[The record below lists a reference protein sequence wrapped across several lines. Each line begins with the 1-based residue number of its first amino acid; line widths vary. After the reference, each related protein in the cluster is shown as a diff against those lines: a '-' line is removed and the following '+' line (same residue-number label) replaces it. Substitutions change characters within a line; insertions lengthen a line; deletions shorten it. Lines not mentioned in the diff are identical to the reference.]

1 MKYENKTREQL
12 IHQLRAMY
20 GRIAELGKKNAEYRQ
35 VAEALRKSE
44 RNLSIE
50 KQITDIFLTCPD
62 EEMYGEVL
70 NVVLKVQ
77 ESQYGAF
84 GYIDEDGSLV
94 MPSLTRKAW
103 QECQVPGKSIVFPR
117 ETWGHSLWGRALQ
130 EQKSFYAN
138 SPFSVPEGHVPIQR
152 FLTVPILY
160 RREAIGLLS
169 VANRERDYTEEDR
182 KIQEGIAGHIA
193 PILHARLQR
202 DRQEQERKRAEEKYQ
217 QLFELSSDALFLID
231 NETGQ
236 IYEANATATALYG
249 YTHDELLKRKNTD
262 LSAEPSDTRAAMT
275 GRKTLIPVRWHR
287 KKDGTVFPVEITA
300 SHFIWNSRPVHIAAI
315 RDISSR
321 LEAEEERKRLE
332 ERLHRAEKME
342 ALGTMAGG
350 VAHDLNNILG
360 VLVGYSELLL
370 LKMPEDSP
378 FRGHIINILESGK
391 RSAAII
397 QDLLALTRRG
407 VTVSKVLNL
416 NRIIY
421 DCLKTPEFETLKS
434 LYPGVTFR
442 TDLNPD
448 LLNIKGSPVHLGKMV
463 MNLLTNAAEASFE
476 QGKVMIGTEN
486 RYLDSPV
493 SGYDELK
500 EGEHII
506 LTVSDQGKGIA
517 PKDIGR
523 IFEPFYTKKMM
534 GRSGTGLGLAVV
546 WGAVKDHGGYIDVKS
561 AEGEGTTFTL
571 YFPAVREAEDTEQQK
586 PLFSEYEGRNE
597 SILVVDD
604 VEEQRKLAL
613 NMLTTLGYQATAVSS
628 GEEAL
633 EYLQTTK
640 VDLLVLDMIMT
651 PGMDGLET
659 YRRILEFSP
668 KQKAVIVSG
677 YSETDKVREVRE
689 LGAGAYIQKPY
700 LMDKFGLAVR
710 KVLDRN

>member
-1 MKYENKTREQL
+1 
-12 IHQLRAMY
+12 
-20 GRIAELGKKNAEYRQ
+20 
-35 VAEALRKSE
+35 
-44 RNLSIE
+44 
-50 KQITDIFLTCPD
+50 
-62 EEMYGEVL
+62 
-70 NVVLKVQ
+70 
-77 ESQYGAF
+77 
-84 GYIDEDGSLV
+84 
-94 MPSLTRKAW
+94 
-103 QECQVPGKSIVFPR
+103 
-117 ETWGHSLWGRALQ
+117 
-130 EQKSFYAN
+130 
-138 SPFSVPEGHVPIQR
+138 
-152 FLTVPILY
+152 
-160 RREAIGLLS
+160 
-169 VANRERDYTEEDR
+169 
-182 KIQEGIAGHIA
+182 
-193 PILHARLQR
+193 
-202 DRQEQERKRAEEKYQ
+202 
-217 QLFELSSDALFLID
+217 
-231 NETGQ
+231 
-236 IYEANATATALYG
+236 
-249 YTHDELLKRKNTD
+249 
-262 LSAEPSDTRAAMT
+262 MT